1 MKVDRLKPHYLTQ
14 FPEQLQEGILYISE
28 EFSLTAHKCCCG
40 CQEDVVLKL
49 GPAKWH
55 LTKEPDSSVSLYPS
69 VGNWKY
75 ACRSHYW
82 IENNEVLDAG
92 PMSAGT
98 IKRVQRRD
106 RVERQQYLE
115 QYASATEQ
123 EHQDGW
129 KRITYAIQ
137 RGWRRVKGLWGS

>member
-1 MKVDRLKPHYLTQ
+1 MKVDRLKPNYLTQ
-14 FPEQLQEGILYISE
+14 FPEQLAEGILYISE
-28 EFSLTAHKCCCG
+28 EFNLTAHKCCCG

-49 GPAKWH
+49 GPAKWQ
-55 LTKEPDSSVSLYPS
+55 LTKESDGAVSLNPS

-82 IENNEVLDAG
+82 IENNQVFDAG
-92 PMSAGT
+92 PMSAGA

-115 QYASATEQ
+115 QNASATDQ
-123 EHQDGW
+123 KRQGMW
-129 KRITYAIQ
+129 MRITNAIQ
-137 RGWRRVKGLWGS
+137 RGWRHVKGLWGD